1 MTVAAEEEAA
11 TTAVTTAIAMMTV
24 AEVET
29 VTMVA
34 MEDTMIAAEVV
45 TVMMIEAA
53 IKFFQRCTH
62 GTMAPSARPKM
73 CRLVSH
79 DLQQLHFFLS
89 ILYCLAFS
97 FKLAFIF

>member
-1 MTVAAEEEAA
+1 MADTSLFLTFVAPD
-11 TTAVTTAIAMMTV
+11 TIVLQTAVTTAIAMMTV
-24 AEVET
+24 AEVVTVTTIAVAEET
-29 VTMVA
+29 VTMIAV
-34 MEDTMIAAEVV
+34 EDTMIAAEVV

-79 DLQQLHFFLS
+79 DLS
-89 ILYCLAFS
+89 V
-97 FKLAFIF
+97 